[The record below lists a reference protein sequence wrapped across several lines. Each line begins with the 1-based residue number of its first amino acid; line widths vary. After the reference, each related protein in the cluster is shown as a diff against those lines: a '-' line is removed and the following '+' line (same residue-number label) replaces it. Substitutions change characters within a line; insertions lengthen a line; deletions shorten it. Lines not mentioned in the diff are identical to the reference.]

1 METTLKEII
10 AKQIWDEFYVFEPS
24 RKRPFKAKV
33 SNVEITANQF
43 PETFQIHSRELRE
56 VIPLTMLVKIIV
68 DWNRRFLTTERFWVE
83 VTNIARDRNGEIF
96 YFGVMRNDTLVG
108 SYDSPIGPFSPQ
120 HICDIDVEDFLEK
133 HKLTLAA

>member
-10 AKQIWDEFYVFEPS
+10 AKQVWDEFYVFEPS

-108 SYDSPIGPFSPQ
+108 SYDSPIGPFYPQ